1 MGSPQ
6 SPPQLRAP
14 RHAPRVR
21 TAGKGCEL
29 SLNTSG
35 KRKWIVGR
43 PRRQEEEGTDHKGR
57 EETAGRQEF
66 LCLDRSSGF
75 RLTHRVVRSKRIVY
89 YR

>member
-6 SPPQLRAP
+6 SPPQLRTP
-14 RHAPRVR
+14 CHAPRVH

-43 PRRQEEEGTDHKGR
+43 PRPQEEEGTDHKGR
-57 EETAGRQEF
+57 EETAGRQECF
-66 LCLDRSSGF
+66 CVSIVAVVSG
-75 RLTHRVVRSKRIVY
+75 
-89 YR
+89 

>member
-43 PRRQEEEGTDHKGR
+43 PRPQEEEGTDHKGR
-57 EETAGRQEF
+57 EETAGRQECF
-66 LCLDRSSGF
+66 CVSIVAVVSG
-75 RLTHRVVRSKRIVY
+75 
-89 YR
+89 